1 MDFSERLRFLRTQK
15 GLSQKKVA
23 DLSGLSQA
31 SIYQWEKGT
40 RKPKYEQLQKL
51 AKSLGTTVPYLLGEE
66 GIEDDV
72 FQEEGAFIDFLYT
85 IGYSVET
92 CLGDPKLG
100 SVYFV
105 RHNDEIYTIS
115 PANFIRLENLS
126 KDMIS
131 MLIQELLQVY
141 NPDPDQE

>member
-1 MDFSERLRFLRTQK
+1 MDFSEQLRSLRAQK
-15 GLSQKKVA
+15 GISQQKLA
-23 DLSGLSQA
+23 DLSGISQA

-51 AKSLGTTVPYLLGEE
+51 AKALGITIPYLLGEE

-85 IGYSVET
+85 LGYSVET
-92 CLGDPKLG
+92 CLNDSELG

-141 NPDPDQE
+141 DPDQE